1 VPALWMLFASFAFAL
16 MGACVKL
23 AALHYSIAEIVFY
36 RGLVGVAVLFL
47 MARASGRS
55 LRTAT
60 PAAHLWRG
68 ALGVASLWFWFAAIT
83 RLPLATA
90 VTLNYMSPIW
100 TAALVIGAA
109 WWCRSSRDPGRTP
122 WQPLAAILV
131 SFLGVVLVLR
141 PAFAADAWAG
151 GLMALASG
159 MLAAVAYILVRR
171 LSRMGEPEDRVVFYF
186 SLVNVA
192 AGLLVV
198 LVLPGGWHAHGWQGA
213 ALLIGVGISGTA
225 GQVALTRAYRLGR
238 TLVVANLQYSGIVF
252 SSALGILVWGDRLD
266 GQVLL
271 GMGVIF
277 GSCIAASYYNLR
289 AGPPAATVLKSASK
303 A

>member
-1 VPALWMLFASFAFAL
+1 
-16 MGACVKL
+16 
-23 AALHYSIAEIVFY
+23 
-36 RGLVGVAVLFL
+36 VAVLFL

-109 WWCRSSRDPGRTP
+109 WWRGSGRTP

-192 AGLLVV
+192 AGLLAM
-198 LVLPGGWHAHGWQGA
+198 LLTMLLPGGGWHGHSWQGA